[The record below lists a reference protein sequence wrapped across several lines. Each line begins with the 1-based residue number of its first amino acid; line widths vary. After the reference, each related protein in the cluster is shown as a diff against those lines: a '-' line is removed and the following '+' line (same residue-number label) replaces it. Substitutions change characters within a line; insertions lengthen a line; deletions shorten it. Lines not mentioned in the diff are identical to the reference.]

1 MTAGIPVGAAPSRK
15 PTSFSSFPV
24 FEQLVED
31 KYRLGQAVK
40 QLELKALQAQ
50 INPHFLY
57 NTLDLINWMSAKYK
71 AEEIRAL
78 VSALSKFYKLSL
90 SGGEDTVRVR
100 GELEHV
106 QAYVQ
111 IQNMRYADCIRLILN
126 VPEPLLDYPILKLVI
141 QPLVE
146 NAIFHGIRHKAD
158 ENGIIEINGEIQNEV
173 LCLHVRDD
181 GVGMPEERVNGILS
195 AHPHTENH
203 HGYGVR
209 NIDERLRLRYGA
221 GFGLSFR
228 SAPGE
233 GTTVT
238 VRIPAV
244 CPAASLNKPVD
255 SR

>member
-1 MTAGIPVGAAPSRK
+1 
-15 PTSFSSFPV
+15 
-24 FEQLVED
+24 
-31 KYRLGQAVK
+31 
-40 QLELKALQAQ
+40 
-50 INPHFLY
+50 
-57 NTLDLINWMSAKYK
+57 
-71 AEEIRAL
+71 
-78 VSALSKFYKLSL
+78 LSKFYRLSL

-100 GELEHV
+100 DELEHV

-126 VPEPLLDYPILKLVI
+126 VPEPLLYCPILKLVI

-146 NAIFHGIRHKAD
+146 NAIFHGIMHKPD
-158 ENGIIEINGEIQNEV
+158 ENGVIEINGEIQNEA

-181 GVGMPEERVNGILS
+181 GVGMPEERAHNILS
-195 AHPHTENH
+195 AHPPTENH

-209 NIDERLRLRYGA
+209 NIDERLRLRYGT

-228 SAPGE
+228 SIPGE

-238 VRIPAV
+238 VRIPA
-244 CPAASLNKPVD
+244 AYHASSLNKSMD